1 MTNENVANEKE
12 CRKKYSKNVRKRFD
26 LEKCSTSEI

>member
-26 LEKCSTSEI
+26 L